1 MMFIRT
7 KAERWAYLAFVSCII
22 VAENRKLWGTTG
34 HIDFAVLL
42 CNKNLPGYDD
52 DVEWRHF

>member
-7 KAERWAYLAFVSCII
+7 KAERWAYLAIVSCII

-42 CNKNLPGYDD
+42 CNKNLPGYG
-52 DVEWRHF
+52 